1 MAGLPRILICDDD
14 PLFHLAVKLAF
25 KKGFQFFSASN
36 GDEALALLRKTVF
49 ALVLLDIQMRTPTEG
64 LTYIRR
70 FKDVDSD
77 LSIIITSGVKE
88 FGVVRDALRLGADD
102 YILKGVENDDLTEAV
117 AHAVLRSVQTKNLVR
132 CNERQSAEVFR
143 LQQEGQS
150 LIGIS
155 PSMQLLRR
163 QIVKARESSANVLI
177 SGETGTGKEV
187 VARLLRKAPPSAASN
202 ASSNA
207 SSNSSSNAA
216 MEPFVAIDASTIQSS
231 MAESMLFGH
240 QRGAFTGADQ
250 SQKGIFEEADGGVV
264 YFDEI
269 ANMPLEIQCKLLRV
283 LEEKEIKRLG
293 SQRVIPL
300 EFRVICATNQNLE
313 DLAQR
318 GLFKEDLLQ
327 RLNVIPLTVVPLR
340 ERKEDLPGLI
350 EHCLRRHNKGNRAL
364 SFDKE
369 AMDCLQGYD
378 WPGNV
383 RELSNL
389 VLFLLSM
396 SENDPVTLSDLPP
409 RMRREVGGPEVKG
422 NPVAAPTFYTEIS
435 KFEKK
440 ILQDALL
447 QNQGK
452 VSRTASLLGIDRS
465 HLYIK
470 LKEHGLFVNRKF
482 S

>member
-25 KKGFQFFSASN
+25 KEGFQFFSASN

-70 FKDVDSD
+70 FKDIDSD

-102 YILKGVENDDLTEAV
+102 YILKGIENDDLTEAV

-132 CNERQSAEVFR
+132 CNERQSAEVLR
-143 LQQEGQS
+143 LQQGQS

-155 PSMQLLRR
+155 SSMQLLRG
-163 QIVKARESSANVLI
+163 QIVKARQSSANVLI

-187 VARLLRKAPPSAASN
+187 VARLLRKG
-202 ASSNA
+202 SSNA
-207 SSNSSSNAA
+207 SSNSSSNASSNA
-216 MEPFVAIDASTIQSS
+216 SSNVLMEPFVAIDASTIQSS

-269 ANMPLEIQCKLLRV
+269 ANMPLDIQCKLLRV

-300 EFRVICATNQNLE
+300 EFRVICATNQDLE
-313 DLAQR
+313 ELVQR
-318 GLFKEDLLQ
+318 GLFKADLLQ

-340 ERKEDLPGLI
+340 QRREDLPELI
-350 EHCLRRHNKGNRAL
+350 EHCLRRHNKTNRAL
-364 SFDKE
+364 SFDQE
-369 AMDCLQGYD
+369 TMDCLQRYD

-389 VLFLLSM
+389 VFFLLSM
-396 SENDPVTLSDLPP
+396 SENDPITISDLPP
-409 RMRREVGGPEVKG
+409 RIRRVVEEPEVRD
-422 NPVAAPTFYTEIS
+422 NPVVAHTFYTEVS

-470 LKEHGLFVNRKF
+470 LKEHGLFVSRKLP
-482 S
+482 